1 MILLVLIMVLTG
13 CSDSESRPIACA
25 GRGDQPGA
33 TSGGEAGVTE
43 AEAAGM
49 SIAELLMTD
58 PRFDEFRNLTAQT
71 VSGGLGISWLE
82 IWDMDAE
89 RMGDNRDGVT
99 VFVPADT
106 AFARL
111 DPGLA
116 SALREGGLDNELRY
130 TLLGHH
136 YVHRLYP
143 SSEWESGPQRT
154 WRGGG
159 TVEMTL
165 DPPTWGGC
173 PIGQTDIRVNNG
185 YIHVLDGIVIP
196 DEIQQAVAG

>member
-1 MILLVLIMVLTG
+1 MILLVLIMVLAG
-13 CSDSESRPIACA
+13 CGDSESGPITCA
-25 GRGDQPGA
+25 GRGDQPEA
-33 TSGGEAGVTE
+33 ASGDEAGVTE

-58 PRFDEFRNLTAQT
+58 PRFDEFRNLAAQT
-71 VSGGLGISWLE
+71 VSEGLGMSWLE
-82 IWDMDAE
+82 AWDMQAE
-89 RMGDNRDGVT
+89 QMGDNRDGVT
-99 VFVPADT
+99 VFVPVNA
-106 AFARL
+106 AFERL

-116 SALREGGLDNELRY
+116 SVLREGELDNELRY

-143 SSEWESGPQRT
+143 SSEWESGSQRT

-159 TVEMTL
+159 IVELTL
-165 DPPTWGGC
+165 DPPMWGGC
-173 PIGQTDIRVNNG
+173 PLAQTDIRVDNG

-196 DEIQQAVAG
+196 DEIQQAAGG